1 MLKICGNSIC
11 VPLEM
16 IFRQALIA
24 GVLRS
29 EWKMG
34 NIVPIHKQ
42 NINDYH
48 PVTLLPICGKIFER
62 LIFNEMFNYFST
74 NKLNSKNQS
83 GFQSSDSCIK
93 QLFVIN

>member
-16 IFRQALIA
+16 IFRQALIT
-24 GVLRS
+24 GVLCS

-48 PVTLLPICGKIFER
+48 LVTLLPICGKIFER
-62 LIFNEMFNYFST
+62 LIFSEMFNYFST
-74 NKLNSKNQS
+74 NKLISKNQP
-83 GFQSSDSCIK
+83 GFQSSDSCIN